1 MYPYRNSNLSRYKL
15 PIETITLEQTINNP
29 VQTASHRIDGVLIIK
44 GSPVQDGKN
53 ITNARIID
61 IAPTVL
67 YLMGAT
73 VPEDMDGRVITEAI
87 NPDYLNSNPISYS
100 SPTLPVNGEGKGEEL
115 PVSQQA
121 VYNKDEEKQIEE
133 TLRSLGY
140 ID

>member
-1 MYPYRNSNLSRYKL
+1 M
-15 PIETITLEQTINNP
+15 
-29 VQTASHRIDGVLIIK
+29 
-44 GSPVQDGKN
+44 QDGKN
-53 ITNARIID
+53 ITNARILIL
-61 IAPTVL
+61 PPVL

-100 SPTLPVNGEGKGEEL
+100 SPTLPVNGEGEKEL

>member
-1 MYPYRNSNLSRYKL
+1 
-15 PIETITLEQTINNP
+15 
-29 VQTASHRIDGVLIIK
+29 
-44 GSPVQDGKN
+44 
-53 ITNARIID
+53 
-61 IAPTVL
+61 
-67 YLMGAT
+67 MGAT

-100 SPTLPVNGEGKGEEL
+100 SPPSREREGEKEL